1 MKFMKMLACI
11 AATALAATA
20 AQAGCTAHVGRSDAD
35 AMSLVAA
42 PTAFAVAMDGDRRT
56 VTTLGTITNP
66 SGVCFTDLVVEI
78 QYFDASGQHVDTL
91 VEPVA
96 NVVSPAGESVEFRVQ
111 GAAAKDAKAYATQR
125 ARVVDGSVRWV
136 KGSRDPAG
144 DTLLNLFFSWLP
156 MLVLIGVWMFFMRR
170 YMGKK
175 SPQARL
181 VANSDLQLKAAQEQA
196 EALRRIAAALERSQV
211 PGASG

>member
-1 MKFMKMLACI
+1 MKFMKMLGCV

-42 PTAFAVAMDGDRRT
+42 PTAFAVAMDGDRST
-56 VTTLGTITNP
+56 ITTLGTITNP
-66 SGVCFTDLVVEI
+66 SGVCFTDLVVET

-111 GAAAKDAKAYATQR
+111 GPAAKDAKAYVTQR
-125 ARVVDGSVRWV
+125 SRVVDGSVRWV
-136 KGSRDPAG
+136 RSPGDPAAN
-144 DTLLNLFFSWLP
+144 TLVNLFLSWLP
-156 MLVLIGVWMFFMRR
+156 MIVLIAVWVFFARR
-170 YMGKK
+170 YSGKN

-181 VANSDLQLKAAQEQA
+181 VANSDLQLKTAQEQA
-196 EALRRIAAALERSQV
+196 EALRRIAAALELLQAPS
-211 PGASG
+211 AAA